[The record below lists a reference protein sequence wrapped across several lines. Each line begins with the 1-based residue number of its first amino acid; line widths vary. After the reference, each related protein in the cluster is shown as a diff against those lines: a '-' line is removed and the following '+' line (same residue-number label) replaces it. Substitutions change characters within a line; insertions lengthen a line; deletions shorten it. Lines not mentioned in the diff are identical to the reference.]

1 MSIQFVYGRAGT
13 GKSTFCLNAVKEY
26 IRKNNLDEKCYIIVP
41 EQFSYATEKTLLN
54 LIENESVINAE
65 VISFKR
71 MADRVFEEVGGA
83 TKINLSKTGKSM
95 LLSNIIETTKLQV
108 LGNSNENVDIVLRTI
123 TELKKHMIS
132 VENLQ
137 DQINKTQDI
146 LLKTKLEDIYKIY
159 NLYEKTIKNNFI
171 DEEDN
176 LTILSKKLEESKM
189 FKNSYVFIDE
199 FLGFTMQEYAIIE
212 QIVKKAKKT
221 YITICTD
228 KIEEAKNPDT
238 DIFYTS
244 KKTIA
249 KLVDLAKNIN
259 VKIEESI
266 DLNRNYRFKNAEL
279 IHLEK
284 NIYTPTYKKY
294 DKEIKNIHLNLYQN
308 PYEEIENIAKKIS
321 SIARE
326 GLRYREIAVIAKNL
340 DEYSSIAKVIFEKY
354 DIPVFIDE
362 KTILSKNAFIKYILS
377 ILDVFA
383 KNWSNDSVW
392 SYVKSGFLGLSK
404 DDIYELENY
413 CKKWGIKRNKW
424 YKEDFKYG
432 ENEVNLQKLNEIRK
446 KIVNPLLDLK
456 EKINKN
462 KDAITITTTLFEFL
476 KKNEIKEKIN
486 KKIKHLEEI
495 NENKLAEEYA
505 SCFDALIRVF
515 DEIVLVFKS
524 QKMTFENYRKIL
536 KMGLEEETLGSIP
549 QGMDQVILGDVDRS
563 RTHKINTLFI
573 LGINDG
579 VFPAINKDEGFLN
592 DSDRDLLKQNG
603 IELANGTMEN
613 IYEDWFNVYKT
624 LSIAEENLYLSYV
637 GSSKDGGAKRP
648 SILINRIKRIFPKF
662 EEISKTDTIIT
673 NKAATF
679 GELLVNL
686 RKEKNG
692 ENIDSIWKEIYKW
705 YIEKPEW
712 KQKIDVASDAFK
724 YINKSENLSKENMKK
739 LYGDTLKTSVSRL
752 EQYQKCPFSFYLKYG
767 LKLKPEEE
775 YSIKPIDTGSF
786 MHDVIDTFFGKVK
799 DIKEL
804 ELEYIL
810 KEVEEIINEKLNL
823 NRNNLF
829 TSSQKFIVL
838 TNRLKKVIFES
849 ITYIVE
855 QIKNS
860 SFIQEGHEVEFKR
873 NIDNVQITG
882 KIDRIDSLNTKERKI
897 YKNNRL

>member
-1 MSIQFVYGRAGT
+1 M
-13 GKSTFCLNAVKEY
+13 
-26 IRKNNLDEKCYIIVP
+26 
-41 EQFSYATEKTLLN
+41 
-54 LIENESVINAE
+54 
-65 VISFKR
+65 
-71 MADRVFEEVGGA
+71 
-83 TKINLSKTGKSM
+83 
-95 LLSNIIETTKLQV
+95 
-108 LGNSNENVDIVLRTI
+108 
-123 TELKKHMIS
+123 
-132 VENLQ
+132 
-137 DQINKTQDI
+137 
-146 LLKTKLEDIYKIY
+146 
-159 NLYEKTIKNNFI
+159 
-171 DEEDN
+171 
-176 LTILSKKLEESKM
+176 
-189 FKNSYVFIDE
+189 
-199 FLGFTMQEYAIIE
+199 
-212 QIVKKAKKT
+212 
-221 YITICTD
+221 
-228 KIEEAKNPDT
+228 
-238 DIFYTS
+238 
-244 KKTIA
+244 
-249 KLVDLAKNIN
+249 
-259 VKIEESI
+259 
-266 DLNRNYRFKNAEL
+266 
-279 IHLEK
+279 
-284 NIYTPTYKKY
+284 
-294 DKEIKNIHLNLYQN
+294 
-308 PYEEIENIAKKIS
+308 
-321 SIARE
+321 
-326 GLRYREIAVIAKNL
+326 
-340 DEYSSIAKVIFEKY
+340 
-354 DIPVFIDE
+354 
-362 KTILSKNAFIKYILS
+362 
-377 ILDVFA
+377 
-383 KNWSNDSVW
+383 W

-432 ENEVNLQKLNEIRK
+432 ENEVDLQKLNEIRK

-462 KDAITITTTLFEFL
+462 KDVITITTTLFEFL
-476 KKNEIKEKIN
+476 GKNEIKEKIN

-705 YIEKPEW
+705 YVEKPEW

-752 EQYQKCPFSFYLKYG
+752 EQYQKCPFSFFLKYG

-849 ITYIVE
+849 ITYIVK